1 MMAPPHRQKLV
12 LMSEIN
18 KGPADVDHQRP
29 RSQDGACAVTQ
40 SFSLSKKPESKVGEW
55 QSAHLNKRRVSC
67 IKCASAVRIRK
78 YPGYVI
84 WSSVNYLNM
93 RLSAAGDRT
102 YVPPLPLWQLQLCT
116 DGLQSSLQK
125 QREHEKAATASST
138 HLLLN
143 RAISW
148 CRRWDQLSCAFLRLS
163 SSTDCEARSMQLMQ
177 TCAVNRN

>member
-1 MMAPPHRQKLV
+1 MVAPPHRQKLV

-67 IKCASAVRIRK
+67 MKCASAVRIKK

-125 QREHEKAATASST
+125 RREHERLQQLQAHIYCWTEPSADLGAE
-138 HLLLN
+138 
-143 RAISW
+143 ISW
-148 CRRWDQLSCAFLRLS
+148 AAWTLKNRRVLASVF
-163 SSTDCEARSMQLMQ
+163 
-177 TCAVNRN
+177 